1 MPPAMRD
8 DIEQKIKQ
16 IMADIF
22 HLDPKQIDE
31 ETAMD
36 NTEAWD
42 SANHISLVLALEEEF
57 SITFDVAEIETMNAF
72 PDVIQAVAART

>member
-1 MPPAMRD
+1 MRD

-31 ETAMD
+31 QTTMD
-36 NTEAWD
+36 NTQDWD
-42 SANHISLVLALEEEF
+42 SANHLSLVLALEEEF
-57 SITFDVAEIETMNAF
+57 SISFDVVEIETMTSF
-72 PDVIQAVAART
+72 FDVIQAVAART

>member
-1 MPPAMRD
+1 MRD

-42 SANHISLVLALEEEF
+42 SANHISLVLALEDEF
-57 SITFDVAEIETMNAF
+57 SITFDVSEIETMTSF
-72 PDVIQAVAART
+72 PDVIQAVVART

>member
-1 MPPAMRD
+1 MRD

-22 HLDPKQIDE
+22 HLEPKQIDE

-42 SANHISLVLALEEEF
+42 SANHISLVLALEDEF
-57 SITFDVAEIETMNAF
+57 SITFDVSEIETMTSF
-72 PDVIQAVAART
+72 PDVIQAVVART

>member
-1 MPPAMRD
+1 MRD
-8 DIEQKIKQ
+8 DVEQKVRL

-22 HLDPKQIDE
+22 HLDARAIDE
-31 ETAMD
+31 QTAMD

-57 SITFDVAEIETMNAF
+57 SIAFDVSEIESMTSYF
-72 PDVIQAVAART
+72 DVVQAVAART